1 MDEIIQN
8 CTYVCA
14 SFVLIV
20 ITVGIIIFIKSGW
33 AHWYS
38 NSYPRI
44 LLFIREN
51 MNNLFSLAKMLEFLH
66 AYAYFIHILKS
77 KDWRYNDLIDTPS
90 IIYLCSLDLE
100 MEERNTTSRFR
111 NVFRI

>member
-8 CTYVCA
+8 STYVCA

-77 KDWRYNDLIDTPS
+77 QDWRYNDYS
-90 IIYLCSLDLE
+90 VIYLRSLDLE